1 MRRIVGRESGSFNRL
16 DLAQLDVDP
25 AISRA

>member
-16 DLAQLDVDP
+16 IFAQRDVGP